1 MKTNIILVT
10 GFLGAGKT
18 SFINGLLR
26 EAYKHKSRVVVIQKE
41 KGEAVINSEYIN
53 AASINII
60 DHEKDK
66 SITAE
71 YLEGIIK
78 KFLPDT
84 LVIECN
90 GFDKLEPVID
100 IIDTRQ
106 LRKMSSL
113 SNIIN
118 IVDAKTFKMY
128 FTNLKNNTI
137 EHISNCD
144 LLVVNKVAG
153 EEEKDA
159 LYIERVAKKLNKNI
173 KVLVGI
179 ENETNSLEVYEKS
192 ARVNKYLE
200 FNILNLTIWFLLAV
214 FLGYF
219 SFFLTKWTSTS
230 GFNFSKVQ
238 IFSTVFLSILI
249 QAVPFILVGVLF
261 SSIIQVFVTSE
272 VLGRFFPKNPIL
284 GFLFA
289 LISGVA
295 LPVCDCAIVPVA
307 SRLIKKGIP
316 LPIAITFMLAAPI
329 VNPIA
334 IASTLY
340 AFPNQPTTAL
350 YRIYFGATVAF
361 FVGLILYIFP
371 EKDVALDSLDSLAQ
385 CECAVCSDYYGG
397 TKGIVEKLKA
407 IFKHSS
413 MEFFQV
419 GKFLIIGA
427 FLSSLLQ
434 VMVPKDI
441 IFNLG
446 GTTITSLLVMMLAAF
461 ILSVCSTSDAFIART
476 FINQLPFRS
485 VLGFMVVGPMIDIK
499 NLSMLLGNFKKRFV
513 LKVVVLIFFVAFIR
527 LTI

>member
-53 AASINII
+53 AASINVI

-66 SITAE
+66 SITVE

-90 GFDKLEPVID
+90 GFDKLEPVIN

-106 LRKMSSL
+106 VRKVSSL
-113 SNIIN
+113 SNVIN
-118 IVDAKTFKMY
+118 IVDAKAFKMY
-128 FTNLKNNTI
+128 FTNLKSNTI

-144 LLVVNKVAG
+144 LLVINKTSG

-159 LYIERVAKKLNKNI
+159 LYIEKVAKKINKNI
-173 KVLVGI
+173 KVLIGI
-179 ENETNSLEVYEKS
+179 EDETNSLEVYEKS
-192 ARVNKYLE
+192 TRVNKYLE

-230 GFNFSKVQ
+230 DFNFSKVQ

-361 FVGLILYIFP
+361 FVGLIFYIFP
-371 EKDVALDSLDSLAQ
+371 EKDVALDSFDSLAQ

>member
-26 EAYKHKSRVVVIQKE
+26 ESYQHKSRIVVIQKE
-41 KGEAVINSEYIN
+41 KGEAVISSEY
-53 AASINII
+53 AKDSSVNII

-66 SITAE
+66 PITIN
-71 YLEGIIK
+71 YLYEIIK
-78 KFLPDT
+78 KFSPDT

-90 GFDKLEPVID
+90 GFDKLEPILD
-100 IIDTRQ
+100 IVDSRQ
-106 LRKMSSL
+106 LRKVSCL
-113 SNIIN
+113 SNVIN
-118 IVDAKTFKMY
+118 LVDAKAFKMY
-128 FTNLKNNTI
+128 FTNLKNNTV

-144 LLVVNKVAG
+144 LLVVNKVSDKD
-153 EEEKDA
+153 EKGT
-159 LYIERVAKKLNKNI
+159 LYIEKVAKKLNKNI
-173 KVLVGI
+173 KLLVGFQDEKDI
-179 ENETNSLEVYEKS
+179 LEVYERS

-200 FNILNLTIWFLLAV
+200 FNGFNLVICFLLAV
-214 FLGYF
+214 FLGYC
-219 SFFLTKWTSTS
+219 SFLLTKWTNIH

-350 YRIYFGATVAF
+350 YRIYFGATIAF
-361 FVGLILYIFP
+361 FVGLIFYIFP
-371 EKDVALDSLDSLAQ
+371 EKDVALDSLDNLAQ

-397 TKGIVEKLKA
+397 TKGIVEKVKA

-499 NLSMLLGNFKKRFV
+499 NLSMLLGNFKKKFV
-513 LKVVVLIFFVAFIR
+513 VKVVVLIFFVAFVR